1 MPTLGF
7 QLLAERAQDLIYRYR
22 VQPSYAMEYISR
34 AATTI
39 LGSAPEE
46 FYADPELPFK
56 LIHPQD
62 RPTAFRMREKPA
74 DFQDPVRL
82 RWCRP
87 DGGIVWVEHCN
98 VPIYDD
104 AGQLIAIEGIGRDI
118 TQMLAVKSRLLVS
131 EAQLRELAK
140 KLQNLREEERTNLAR
155 ELHDELGQ
163 VLTCVRIDLDRMVS
177 AARRGATSDVES
189 LVQAARNAIDV
200 ASDTVRRLSRE
211 LRPPALDQLGLVAA
225 IEMEAAAL
233 QRRSGIRFRI
243 SSPTSPLRLNKE
255 QSTAV
260 FRIVQE
266 AFTNIVRHSRASA
279 VRIRIRMMKRI
290 FRLEIHDNGRGITP
304 AELGAP
310 ASLGLLGMRERAHM
324 INGAVMITS
333 DSGAG
338 TRVVIAVPLKA
349 IEEVNPRA
357 TRAAR

>member
-1 MPTLGF
+1 MAMLGF

-22 VQPSYAMEYISR
+22 VLPSYAMEYISR

-46 FYADPELPFK
+46 FYGDPELPFK

-104 AGQLIAIEGIGRDI
+104 AGRLIAIEGIGRDI

-163 VLTCVRIDLDRMVS
+163 VLTCVRIDLDRMVA
-177 AARRGATSDVES
+177 AARRGATTDVES

-243 SSPTSPLRLNKE
+243 SSPAAPLRLNNE

-324 INGAVMITS
+324 INGAVMITG

-357 TRAAR
+357 TSAAR